1 MPLAIPSL
9 ADLRTQTR
17 AQFMARISGTNPR
30 LRRMLVGVFGDTVAG
45 GLWLLYRFLVWL
57 SQQLFL
63 DTAETGYL
71 ERQAAIDGISRLA
84 SATAA
89 GTATF
94 LGAPD
99 GIPVPAGLLLQNAD
113 ASAQYMT
120 QASGVLASGS
130 VTLAVSAVA
139 GGAAG
144 NACDRGRE
152 SPRSRRRVAAVPA
165 LRPAPG
171 WRAVLL
177 S

>member
-63 DTAETGYL
+63 DTAETVYL

-84 SATAA
+84 SA
-89 GTATF
+89 
-94 LGAPD
+94 
-99 GIPVPAGLLLQNAD
+99 
-113 ASAQYMT
+113 
-120 QASGVLASGS
+120 
-130 VTLAVSAVA
+130 
-139 GGAAG
+139 
-144 NACDRGRE
+144 
-152 SPRSRRRVAAVPA
+152 RRRAR
-165 LRPAPG
+165 RPSSVRRTAS
-171 WRAVLL
+171 RCR
-177 S
+177 